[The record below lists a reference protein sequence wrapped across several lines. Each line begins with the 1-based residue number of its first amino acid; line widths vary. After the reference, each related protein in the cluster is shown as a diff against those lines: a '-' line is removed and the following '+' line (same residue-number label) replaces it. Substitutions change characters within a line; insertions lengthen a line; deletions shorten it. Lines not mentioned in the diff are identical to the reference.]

1 MYLVLVSYIII
12 VTSSNILK
20 KKTPFTYKK
29 KIQALIL
36 SLCAT
41 RTSVLF

>member
-12 VTSSNILK
+12 VTSSNIL